1 MKRQLSPQSEKSKG
15 LLWLIFELARAETIK
30 SLRVPVFVVSTLV
43 FPSLLFILF
52 GLPNADITMPGG
64 TKVGNLL
71 IASFGAYGLLGVS
84 IFSFGVAVAV
94 ERGQGWMKLLRT
106 TPMPAWAYF
115 VAKLIMVILF
125 NILVLLVLFAVGY
138 LFAGIRMS
146 VLEWLKL
153 ALVLI
158 VGALPFSTL
167 GFSLG
172 YWAGPNSASPVAN
185 LVYLPLSFASGLF
198 MPLSQLPK
206 LVQNLA
212 PYLPTYHYGQLVWMV
227 AGNKEDVAKLMGP
240 PSGSLTIHV
249 LFLLATFIIFGI
261 LAIIGFN
268 RDERRNY
275 N

>member
-1 MKRQLSPQSEKSKG
+1 MKRQLSPSARKSKG
-15 LLWLIFELARAETIK
+15 LLWLIFELARAESIK

-52 GLPNADITMPGG
+52 GLPNAAVTMPGG
-64 TKVGNLL
+64 SKVGNLL

-94 ERGQGWMKLLRT
+94 ERGQGWTKLLRT
-106 TPMPAWAYF
+106 TPMPAWVYF
-115 VAKLIMVILF
+115 LAKLIMVILF

-158 VGALPFSTL
+158 VGALPFSSL

-172 YWAGPNSASPVAN
+172 YWASPQSASPVAN
-185 LVYLPLSFASGLF
+185 LLYLPLSFASGLF

-212 PYLPTYHYGQLVWMV
+212 PYLPTYHYGQLVWMI
-227 AGNKEDVAKLMGP
+227 AGNKTDVAQLMGP
-240 PSGSLTIHV
+240 PSGSLSTHV
-249 LFLLATFIIFGI
+249 MFLNVIKGVIITKCNI
-261 LAIIGFN
+261 RAL
-268 RDERRNY
+268 
-275 N
+275 